1 MNFELGIVIWNF
13 IIDDFIIDFFFFLSS
28 FTLFSVYWP
37 NLFNH
42 LSILISV
49 DFLLLLAYFFP
60 FLFLFRVNYRQDL
73 MDFYPLLRV
82 HNDHFFDQMVDDFRF
97 V

>member
-1 MNFELGIVIWNF
+1 MNFVLGIVTWNF
-13 IIDDFIIDFFFFLSS
+13 IIDYFIIDFFFLLSPY
-28 FTLFSVYWP
+28 TLFSVYWP

-60 FLFLFRVNYRQDL
+60 FLFRVYYRQDL
-73 MDFYPLLRV
+73 MDLHPLLRV
-82 HNDHFFDQMVDDFRF
+82 RNDHFIDQMVDDFRF